1 MQNVSELG
9 RGWLGKLA
17 LLRLDRPIRDVRGGS
32 PRQDG
37 SLRQAGRFRRDGG
50 LAKRGRTSA
59 QQGEQRVLEWISPF
73 SMLTSCMFYFP
84 LLYNRE
90 IFIQGRQ
97 ECSTK
102 KHRQPVDSNSNRAKG
117 GLQ

>member
-17 LLRLDRPIRDVRGGS
+17 WLRLDRPMRYVRAV
-32 PRQDG
+32 PR
-37 SLRQAGRFRRDGG
+37 RQDGG
-50 LAKRGRTSA
+50 LAKRGRTSP
-59 QQGEQRVLEWISPF
+59 QQGEPRVLEWISPF

-97 ECSTK
+97 ACRTK
-102 KHRQPVDSNSNRAKG
+102 KHLQTVDSNSNKAKG
-117 GLQ
+117 GIR